1 MKHILTVFVCAIL
14 LTGLCVLAA
23 AAADSPAHTQIVYL
37 LDASN
42 SMNTNDPQRFAAGAI
57 NQMVLSVPTNADVG
71 FVSFN
76 DGVTASVPLTGTS
89 GREKLVAAA
98 PHVSCIG
105 YTDVV
110 SAKGENRCSN

>member
-1 MKHILTVFVCAIL
+1 MKQILTVFVCATL
-14 LTGLCVLAA
+14 CMSLCVPAF
-23 AAADSPAHTQIVYL
+23 AADSPAHTKIVYL

-42 SMNTNDPQRFAAGAI
+42 SMNSNDPQRLAVDAI
-57 NQMVLSVPTNADVG
+57 KQMALSAPSNADLG
-71 FVSFN
+71 FVAFN